1 MVLPSYPKISI
12 VTPSYNQGD
21 YIEKTITSVL
31 DQNYPNLEFI
41 VIDGG
46 STDQTVEILK
56 KYSDRLTYW
65 CSEKDNGQSDA
76 INKGLALS
84 TGEIFNWLCSDDYLE
99 PGALFKVAEAYEKES
114 SAAGWVGGCR
124 WVDSSYNTQWTFYP
138 HSLDFEN
145 FAQNFNGK
153 QLSQPSCFLN
163 SRILKE
169 IGGVDPS
176 FTYAM
181 DFNLWLRMLMKGPFC
196 IGSGIWSNYY
206 FHAEAKTVKNREL
219 SYLEACRVQ
228 REYGYDCAADK
239 RLEFYHTGENTFWP
253 LVVPDETRQTFSNM
267 AHSISRIGQFNTE
280 RKKILFISTNVPS
293 PDNHA
298 ADKRICLV
306 LQILLAN
313 NFDIHFAYLTD
324 NSNDQQS
331 AQAFGDR
338 ITFYRLTNHN
348 NFEDPALFLSMIRD
362 IDPATVFVT
371 NCWWLQY
378 CLLMTHVLI
387 LAKQAGVGARFI
399 VDTMDFHYK
408 HYMRKYTISHALED
422 LKEAEQF
429 LALEDEFYSRADCVV
444 VVTEEEQH
452 DILKTLKKP
461 IKSIKTLP
469 TIHDIIDMKLLSA
482 VPMEKRP
489 CNICFVGNFGSQHNV
504 EAVRF
509 FIREVFPLILSNFPQ
524 TGYPDPEF
532 HIIGINLE
540 PYRQEFESA
549 HVRIIGFVEDLQSL
563 LAGDTYKVMVCP
575 LVYGSGIKGKIGDA
589 ACAGLPFVTTSIGA
603 EGFPV
608 QDGVECFI
616 ADDPA
621 EFASKCIQLLT
632 DNIVWHNFSIR
643 SRIMVH
649 TNYSLYAVT
658 NKLKEIIGGS
668 VEMVQK
674 AEDSVSRYE
683 RIQAMKEQG
692 GQQPVAAGSFQEN
705 GYSRDRISGLLEQ
718 IHTLPSDWHKAGTL
732 DVSVLAAFVKHAAHL
747 PLEHSLETGSGKST
761 LMFSNISRHHLVFAL
776 DAGDS
781 ITCVKKSPLFNQS
794 TVEYV
799 EGPTQATLPYYRFL
813 HKLDFALIDGPH
825 GYPFPEME
833 YYFIYPHLKE
843 GAILVVDDIHIPT
856 IFNMFKFLIDDTM
869 FEFLEIVNQTTA
881 FFRRTSAPMFSPTG
895 DGWWEQE
902 YNKKNF
908 PESMLND
915 DLRKLLGR

>member
-1 MVLPSYPKISI
+1 MVQHFCPKISI

-56 KYSDRLTYW
+56 KYSGRLTYW

-76 INKGLALS
+76 INKGLAIS

-99 PGALFKVAEAYEKES
+99 PGSLSKIAEAYQ
-114 SAAGWVGGCR
+114 AAPQASGWVGACR
-124 WVDSSYNTQWTFYP
+124 WVDSTYKSLWTFYP
-138 HSLDFEN
+138 HSLDFVN

-163 SRILKE
+163 ARILKE
-169 IGGVDPS
+169 IGGVDQS

-181 DFNLWLRMLMKGPFC
+181 DFDLWLRMLQKGIFA
-196 IGSGIWSNYY
+196 IGSGIWSTYY
-206 FHAEAKTVKNREL
+206 FHSEAKTVKNKEL
-219 SYLEACRVQ
+219 SCLEACKVQ
-228 REYGYDCAADK
+228 NRYGYSHAAEK
-239 RLEFYHTGENTFWP
+239 RLEFYHAGENTFWP
-253 LVVPDETRQTFSNM
+253 LIVPDEMLQDFSAI
-267 AHSISRIGQFNTE
+267 AHSVNRIVQFNTE
-280 RKKILFISTNVPS
+280 RKKILFISTNIPA

-298 ADKRICLV
+298 ADKRICLI

-313 NFDIHFAYLTD
+313 NYDIHFAYLND
-324 NSNDQQS
+324 DIKDQQF
-331 AQAFGDR
+331 AQAFGNR
-338 ITFYRLTNHN
+338 ITFYRITSHN
-348 NFEDPALFLSMIRD
+348 NYQNPEVFLHLIRE
-362 IDPATVFVT
+362 IDPSSVFIT

-387 LAKQAGVGARFI
+387 LAERNQIGARFI

-408 HYMRKYTISHALED
+408 HYIRKFNVSHAQED
-422 LKEAEQF
+422 LKEAENF

-444 VVTEEEQH
+444 VVTEEEKT
-452 DILKTLKKP
+452 DILKTLRKP
-461 IKSIKTLP
+461 IKSILTVP
-469 TIHDIIDMKLLSA
+469 TIHDIFDMELLSK

-489 CNICFVGNFGSQHNV
+489 CNMCFVGNFGAQHNV
-504 EAVRF
+504 DAVRF
-509 FIREVFPLILSNFPQ
+509 FLREVFPLVLNNFPQ

-540 PYRQEFESA
+540 SYRNEFESA
-549 HVRIIGFVEDLQSL
+549 HVKVIGYVEDLQSL
-563 LAGDTYKVMVCP
+563 LAGDAYKIMVCP

-589 ACAGLPFVTTSIGA
+589 ACAGLPLVTTSIGA
-603 EGFPV
+603 EGFPA
-608 QDGVECFI
+608 QDGSDCFI
-616 ADDPA
+616 ADEPS
-621 EFASKCIQLLT
+621 EFASKCIQLMT
-632 DNIVWHNFSIR
+632 DNVVWHNFSIR

-649 TNYSLYAVT
+649 NNYSLYAVS
-658 NKLKEIIGGS
+658 NKLKEIMGGS
-668 VEMVQK
+668 ADMTLGSEG
-674 AEDSVSRYE
+674 STSRYE
-683 RIQAMKEQG
+683 HIQAMKEKG
-692 GQQPVAAGSFQEN
+692 CQQTTDPSGFQESE
-705 GYSRDRISGLLEQ
+705 YSMGKLFKLLQQ
-718 IHTLPSDWHKAGTL
+718 IQVLPSDWHKVGTL
-732 DVSVLAAFVKHAAHL
+732 DISVLYVFLKHAPHL

-761 LMFSNISRHHLVFAL
+761 LLFSNISRHHLVFAL

-781 ITCVKKSPLFNQS
+781 ITCVKQSPLFNQS
-794 TVEYV
+794 TVEYI
-799 EGPTQATLPYYRFL
+799 EGPTQTTLPYYRFN

-825 GYPFPEME
+825 GYPFPEIE

-856 IFNMFKFLIDDTM
+856 IFNLFKFLMDDTM

-881 FFRRTSAPMFSPTG
+881 FFRRTTAPQFSPTG

-908 PESMLND
+908 PESLLND
-915 DLRKLLGR
+915 ELRKLLGR